1 MKLGFQFV
9 LIFCFSLLSDC
20 RSFQNFISNA
30 NPETLAA
37 LNGAKAGEV
46 SPDMVKAASNMIG
59 KMSPEELQRMLQ
71 MASSFQGATPFT
83 AGGSSDSSF
92 NGFKSG
98 VVPPNVTPDML
109 RTASDT
115 MNKMSPEEIQK
126 MFEMASSL
134 RGNGSVPA
142 VASAL
147 NTDRSSL
154 GARSKP
160 TETREKFAVNGNN
173 GISETSSSH
182 DFFSSSRNAPPS
194 SFPASTS
201 DMQEQM
207 RNQMKD
213 PAMQQVWAFISFV
226 FLSYK
231 ILTPIRFPFARH
243 RISLF
248 ILVILK

>member
-1 MKLGFQFV
+1 M
-9 LIFCFSLLSDC
+9 SDC

-37 LNGAKAGEV
+37 LSGAKAGEV
-46 SPDMVKAASNMIG
+46 SPEMFKTASNMIG
-59 KMSPEELQRMLQ
+59 KMPPEELQKMLQ
-71 MASSFQGATPFT
+71 MASSFQGENPLT
-83 AGGSSDSSF
+83 AGTSDNGF
-92 NGFKSG
+92 NGFG
-98 VVPPNVTPDML
+98 PGAVPPNVTPDML
-109 RTASDT
+109 KTASD
-115 MNKMSPEEIQK
+115 MMSKMPSEELQK

-142 VASAL
+142 AASAL
-147 NTDRSSL
+147 NTDRSSS
-154 GARSKP
+154 GARSKS

-173 GISETSSSH
+173 GNSETSSSG
-182 DFFSSSRNAPPS
+182 DFFSSLRNAPPS

-213 PAMQQVWAFISFV
+213 PAMQQVWAFPSFV
-226 FLSYK
+226 FLSYL
-231 ILTPIRFPFARH
+231 ILTPIRFPFACH